1 MSTESLINSFLLG
14 AAVGSIITYWIVTRE
29 KRLISR
35 IRDNIHFLADLH
47 ELTPAQR
54 RKAGPLLDFSEIAT
68 DKEILEFYR
77 WGHEL
82 VKGKGPKGAEIDKL
96 DPISI
101 AAEGIIFDK
110 LLELPRVLAVPV
122 VLTMKRKGRADLDT
136 WRSIIQTEVRFQRG
150 RTDSKTSHQ

>member
-1 MSTESLINSFLLG
+1 MSTEGLINSLLLA
-14 AAVGSIITYWIVTRE
+14 AAVGSVITHWIVTRE

-35 IRDNIHFLADLH
+35 VRDNIHFLADLH

-77 WGHEL
+77 WAL
-82 VKGKGPKGAEIDKL
+82 LARTDRLAGAEINKL
-96 DPISI
+96 HPISI

-136 WRSIIQTEVRFQRG
+136 WRSIVQTEVRFQRE